1 MIVGW
6 EWMEQEI
13 SVQDV
18 GTLQTQVWMISVCVL
33 IALRLMM
40 LKQVF
45 VEAAAIQS
53 DTCSNSCHLRSN
65 ASAHTISLF

>member
-18 GTLQTQVWMISVCVL
+18 GILQTQVWRISVCVL

-40 LKQVF
+40 LKQIF
-45 VEAAAIQS
+45 VEAAVTQS
-53 DTCSNSCHLRSN
+53 DTCPNSYHL
-65 ASAHTISLF
+65 